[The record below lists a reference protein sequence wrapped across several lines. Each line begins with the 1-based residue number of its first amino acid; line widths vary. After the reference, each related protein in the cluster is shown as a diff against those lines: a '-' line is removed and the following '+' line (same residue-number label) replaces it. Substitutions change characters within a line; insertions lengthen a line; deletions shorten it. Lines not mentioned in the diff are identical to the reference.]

1 MTNWPPEASAN
12 RLGLGVWSGD
22 VQARQDHRNQTRLHT
37 RTQTKPS
44 CKYSAVR
51 RGSSGSVKKQGSG
64 VKFGERREERRGRS
78 KEGYLEG
85 AEAAESVCV
94 KVTLEKTQIQQ
105 QTSGEAAQLL
115 RGFLLHGALRW
126 KPFAS
131 PVTSL
136 LLSLAVGIS
145 SNSLPGF
152 VVLHSEEEEEEPD
165 QGEPKGVNY
174 SPGMAA
180 VLPRTLGELQL
191 YRILQRANLLYYYE
205 AFIQQGGDDVQQLCE
220 AGEEEFL
227 EIMALVGMASKPLHL
242 PEGSPTLLNA
252 QDRANT
258 ASVKIP
264 KQVAAACSDPGKLE
278 VARDKVS
285 AGSPL
290 QGGSEARFW
299 SGHSND
305 SEHSLSPSDL
315 GSPSSPRDALEA
327 LDAAAVQS
335 VLECVDRMAPGLPKA
350 DLAEVKDQLKN
361 NKKLA
366 KMIGHIFEMSDEE
379 PRREEEIRKYS
390 AIYGRFDSKRR
401 DGKHLTLHE
410 LTVNEAAAQLCMRDM
425 ALLTRRDE
433 LFGLA
438 RQISREVTYKYTYR
452 TSKSRCGDRDEPS
465 PKRIKTEENFFDIQ
479 EALQAIHM
487 RQEMLREQLACAKL
501 KGEETVGRNLQIQ
514 LERLL
519 ARQMEILQDAAVQE
533 RLQALDWRIPPAA
546 LKYLN
551 DVQHTNGAA
560 ADASRDHQDE
570 RPINLRVVSQSM
582 QEGDL
587 PLGKQL
593 ANELKRHHNH
603 NHNNNNNN
611 TEETKTPATEN
622 GTSQRAP
629 SSAEKK
635 TIKEELQSFTVGLKE
650 ELEYYW
656 FESWL
661 THLALGTVEVPLS
674 KAGKQ
679 QLRLQVTDDD
689 EDVLLWQRPDVGGS
703 TGGGWKPAAKQRGRD
718 LPSAPITLILKGA
731 GS

>member
-1 MTNWPPEASAN
+1 
-12 RLGLGVWSGD
+12 
-22 VQARQDHRNQTRLHT
+22 
-37 RTQTKPS
+37 
-44 CKYSAVR
+44 
-51 RGSSGSVKKQGSG
+51 
-64 VKFGERREERRGRS
+64 
-78 KEGYLEG
+78 
-85 AEAAESVCV
+85 
-94 KVTLEKTQIQQ
+94 
-105 QTSGEAAQLL
+105 
-115 RGFLLHGALRW
+115 
-126 KPFAS
+126 
-131 PVTSL
+131 
-136 LLSLAVGIS
+136 
-145 SNSLPGF
+145 
-152 VVLHSEEEEEEPD
+152 
-165 QGEPKGVNY
+165 
-174 SPGMAA
+174 MAA

-227 EIMALVGMASKPLHL
+227 EIMALVGMASKPLHVRRLQKALRDWVTNPAIFNQPLTSLPVCSIPVYKL
-242 PEGSPTLLNA
+242 PEGSPTLLSP

-258 ASVKIP
+258 SSTKMTKA
-264 KQVAAACSDPGKLE
+264 VATCSDAGKLDLT
-278 VARDKVS
+278 RDKVS
-285 AGSPL
+285 VGSPL
-290 QGGSEARFW
+290 QGNSEARFW

-315 GSPSSPRDALEA
+315 GSPSSPRDVMEA

-335 VLECVDRMAPGLPKA
+335 VLECVDRMAPGLAKA
-350 DLAEVKDQLKN
+350 DIADVKEQLKS

-366 KMIGHIFEMSDEE
+366 KMVGHIFDLSDED

-410 LTVNEAAAQLCMRDM
+410 LTVNEAAAQLCMRDT

-452 TSKSRCGDRDEPS
+452 TSKSRCGDEPS

-487 RQEMLREQLACAKL
+487 RQEMLREQLACAKS
-501 KGEETVGRNLQIQ
+501 KGDESIGRNLQMQ

-546 LKYLN
+546 LKYLTDAQN
-551 DVQHTNGAA
+551 TNGAGG
-560 ADASRDHQDE
+560 DASRETQDE
-570 RPINLRVVSQSM
+570 RPMNLRVVSQTM

-603 NHNNNNNN
+603 NSS
-611 TEETKTPATEN
+611 TEETKTAATEN
-622 GTSQRAP
+622 GTSQRA
-629 SSAEKK
+629 SSSTDKK
-635 TIKEELQSFTVGLKE
+635 TIKSE
-650 ELEYYW
+650 
-656 FESWL
+656 
-661 THLALGTVEVPLS
+661 P
-674 KAGKQ
+674 
-679 QLRLQVTDDD
+679 
-689 EDVLLWQRPDVGGS
+689 EDS
-703 TGGGWKPAAKQRGRD
+703 T
-718 LPSAPITLILKGA
+718 
-731 GS
+731 

>member
-1 MTNWPPEASAN
+1 MHPGRVKAKPVLPAC
-12 RLGLGVWSGD
+12 LGLKWQEPCVD
-22 VQARQDHRNQTRLHT
+22 IV
-37 RTQTKPS
+37 
-44 CKYSAVR
+44 
-51 RGSSGSVKKQGSG
+51 SVK
-64 VKFGERREERRGRS
+64 
-78 KEGYLEG
+78 
-85 AEAAESVCV
+85 
-94 KVTLEKTQIQQ
+94 
-105 QTSGEAAQLL
+105 
-115 RGFLLHGALRW
+115 
-126 KPFAS
+126 
-131 PVTSL
+131 
-136 LLSLAVGIS
+136 
-145 SNSLPGF
+145 
-152 VVLHSEEEEEEPD
+152 
-165 QGEPKGVNY
+165 
-174 SPGMAA
+174 GMAA

-227 EIMALVGMASKPLHL
+227 EIMALVGMASKPLHVRRLQKALRDWVTNPAIFNQPLTSLPVCSIPVYKL
-242 PEGSPTLLNA
+242 PESSPTLLSA
-252 QDRANT
+252 QDRTNT

-264 KQVAAACSDPGKLE
+264 KAIAAACSDPGKLD

-285 AGSPL
+285 TGSPL
-290 QGGSEARFW
+290 QGSSEARFW

-315 GSPSSPRDALEA
+315 GSPSSPRDAMEA

-335 VLECVDRMAPGLPKA
+335 VLECVDRMAPGLPKT
-350 DLAEVKDQLKN
+350 DLAEVKEQLKN

-366 KMIGHIFEMSDEE
+366 KMIGHIFEMSDDD

-487 RQEMLREQLACAKL
+487 RQEMLREQLACAKS
-501 KGEETVGRNLQIQ
+501 KGEETVGRNLQMQ

-551 DVQHTNGAA
+551 DAQNTNGAA
-560 ADASRDHQDE
+560 AADLSRDSQDD

-603 NHNNNNNN
+603 NHNHNNNNN
-611 TEETKTPATEN
+611 CSSTDEAKTPATEN
-622 GTSQRAP
+622 GVSQRAP
-629 SSAEKK
+629 SNTEKK
-635 TIKEELQSFTVGLKE
+635 IIKSE
-650 ELEYYW
+650 
-656 FESWL
+656 
-661 THLALGTVEVPLS
+661 P
-674 KAGKQ
+674 
-679 QLRLQVTDDD
+679 
-689 EDVLLWQRPDVGGS
+689 EDS
-703 TGGGWKPAAKQRGRD
+703 T
-718 LPSAPITLILKGA
+718 
-731 GS
+731 

>member
-1 MTNWPPEASAN
+1 
-12 RLGLGVWSGD
+12 
-22 VQARQDHRNQTRLHT
+22 
-37 RTQTKPS
+37 
-44 CKYSAVR
+44 
-51 RGSSGSVKKQGSG
+51 
-64 VKFGERREERRGRS
+64 
-78 KEGYLEG
+78 
-85 AEAAESVCV
+85 
-94 KVTLEKTQIQQ
+94 
-105 QTSGEAAQLL
+105 
-115 RGFLLHGALRW
+115 
-126 KPFAS
+126 
-131 PVTSL
+131 
-136 LLSLAVGIS
+136 
-145 SNSLPGF
+145 
-152 VVLHSEEEEEEPD
+152 
-165 QGEPKGVNY
+165 
-174 SPGMAA
+174 MAA

-227 EIMALVGMASKPLHL
+227 EIMALVGMASKPLHVRRLQKALRDWVTNPAIFNQPLTSLPVCSIPVYKL
-242 PEGSPTLLNA
+242 PEGSPTLLSG
-252 QDRANT
+252 QERAN
-258 ASVKIP
+258 AAGAKVP
-264 KQVAAACSDPGKLE
+264 KGAAAAGSDPGKLD
-278 VARDKVS
+278 VARDKAS

-315 GSPSSPRDALEA
+315 GSPSSPRDVEA

-335 VLECVDRMAPGLPKA
+335 VLECVDRMAPSPKA
-350 DLAEVKDQLKN
+350 DLAEVKEQLKS

-366 KMIGHIFEMSDEE
+366 KMIGHILEMNEDD

-410 LTVNEAAAQLCMRDM
+410 LTVNEAAAQLCMRDV

-452 TSKSRCGDRDEPS
+452 TSKSRCGERDEPS

-487 RQEMLREQLACAKL
+487 RQEMLREQLAFAKS
-501 KGEETVGRNLQIQ
+501 KGEETVGRNLQMQ

-546 LKYLN
+546 LKYLTDIQN
-551 DVQHTNGAA
+551 TNGAA
-560 ADASRDHQDE
+560 AEAGRDNHDE
-570 RPINLRVVSQSM
+570 RPINLRVVSQNM

-603 NHNNNNNN
+603 NHSNSSSSANS
-611 TEETKTPATEN
+611 KN
-622 GTSQRAP
+622 GTTPRTTSTT
-629 SSAEKK
+629 EKK
-635 TIKEELQSFTVGLKE
+635 TIKSE
-650 ELEYYW
+650 
-656 FESWL
+656 
-661 THLALGTVEVPLS
+661 P
-674 KAGKQ
+674 
-679 QLRLQVTDDD
+679 
-689 EDVLLWQRPDVGGS
+689 EDS
-703 TGGGWKPAAKQRGRD
+703 T
-718 LPSAPITLILKGA
+718 
-731 GS
+731 

>member
-1 MTNWPPEASAN
+1 
-12 RLGLGVWSGD
+12 
-22 VQARQDHRNQTRLHT
+22 
-37 RTQTKPS
+37 
-44 CKYSAVR
+44 
-51 RGSSGSVKKQGSG
+51 
-64 VKFGERREERRGRS
+64 
-78 KEGYLEG
+78 
-85 AEAAESVCV
+85 
-94 KVTLEKTQIQQ
+94 
-105 QTSGEAAQLL
+105 
-115 RGFLLHGALRW
+115 
-126 KPFAS
+126 
-131 PVTSL
+131 
-136 LLSLAVGIS
+136 
-145 SNSLPGF
+145 
-152 VVLHSEEEEEEPD
+152 
-165 QGEPKGVNY
+165 
-174 SPGMAA
+174 MAA

-227 EIMALVGMASKPLHL
+227 EIMALVGMASKPLHVRRLQKALRDWVTNPAIFNQPLTSLPVCSIPVYKL
-242 PEGSPTLLNA
+242 PEGSPTLLE
-252 QDRANT
+252 RAGS
-258 ASVKIP
+258 ASVKMP
-264 KQVAAACSDPGKLE
+264 KAIAGSCSEPGKLD

-285 AGSPL
+285 ASSPL

-315 GSPSSPRDALEA
+315 GSPSSPRDGLEA

-350 DLAEVKDQLKN
+350 DLGEVKEQLKT

-366 KMIGHIFEMSDEE
+366 KMIGHIFEMSEE
-379 PRREEEIRKYS
+379 DPRREEEIRKYS

-487 RQEMLREQLACAKL
+487 RQEMLREQLACAKS
-501 KGEETVGRNLQIQ
+501 KGEETVGRNLQPDPHLGCVSDLQMQ

-551 DVQHTNGAA
+551 DAQSTNGAA
-560 ADASRDHQDE
+560 ADSSRDNQDE

-582 QEGDL
+582 QEGEL

-603 NHNNNNNN
+603 NNNNNSN
-611 TEETKTPATEN
+611 TDETKTPATEN
-622 GTSQRAP
+622 GTSQR
-629 SSAEKK
+629 SSSNAEKK
-635 TIKEELQSFTVGLKE
+635 IIKSE
-650 ELEYYW
+650 
-656 FESWL
+656 
-661 THLALGTVEVPLS
+661 P
-674 KAGKQ
+674 
-679 QLRLQVTDDD
+679 
-689 EDVLLWQRPDVGGS
+689 EDS
-703 TGGGWKPAAKQRGRD
+703 T
-718 LPSAPITLILKGA
+718 
-731 GS
+731 

>member
-1 MTNWPPEASAN
+1 MGTP
-12 RLGLGVWSGD
+12 
-22 VQARQDHRNQTRLHT
+22 
-37 RTQTKPS
+37 
-44 CKYSAVR
+44 
-51 RGSSGSVKKQGSG
+51 
-64 VKFGERREERRGRS
+64 
-78 KEGYLEG
+78 LE
-85 AEAAESVCV
+85 
-94 KVTLEKTQIQQ
+94 
-105 QTSGEAAQLL
+105 
-115 RGFLLHGALRW
+115 
-126 KPFAS
+126 
-131 PVTSL
+131 
-136 LLSLAVGIS
+136 
-145 SNSLPGF
+145 
-152 VVLHSEEEEEEPD
+152 
-165 QGEPKGVNY
+165 
-174 SPGMAA
+174 GMAA

-227 EIMALVGMASKPLHL
+227 EIMALVGMASKPLHVRRLQKALRDWVTNPAVFNQPLTSLPVCSIPVYKL
-242 PEGSPTLLNA
+242 PEGSPTLLGA
-252 QDRANT
+252 QDRSNT
-258 ASVKIP
+258 ASVKMP
-264 KQVAAACSDPGKLE
+264 KAAAATAAACSDPGKLD

-335 VLECVDRMAPGLPKA
+335 VLECVDRMAPGLPKT
-350 DLAEVKDQLKN
+350 DLAEVKEQLKN

-465 PKRIKTEENFFDIQ
+465 PKRIKTE
-479 EALQAIHM
+479 M
-487 RQEMLREQLACAKL
+487 
-501 KGEETVGRNLQIQ
+501 Q

-533 RLQALDWRIPPAA
+533 RLQALDWRIPPSA
-546 LKYLN
+546 LKYISDAQN
-551 DVQHTNGAA
+551 TNG
-560 ADASRDHQDE
+560 ADASRDSQDE
-570 RPINLRVVSQSM
+570 RPINLRVVSQNM

-603 NHNNNNNN
+603 NNHHHNNNSN
-611 TEETKTPATEN
+611 TEETKTSATEN
-622 GTSQRAP
+622 GTSQRV
-629 SSAEKK
+629 SSNPEKK
-635 TIKEELQSFTVGLKE
+635 TIKSE
-650 ELEYYW
+650 
-656 FESWL
+656 
-661 THLALGTVEVPLS
+661 P
-674 KAGKQ
+674 
-679 QLRLQVTDDD
+679 
-689 EDVLLWQRPDVGGS
+689 EDS
-703 TGGGWKPAAKQRGRD
+703 T
-718 LPSAPITLILKGA
+718 
-731 GS
+731 

>member
-1 MTNWPPEASAN
+1 
-12 RLGLGVWSGD
+12 
-22 VQARQDHRNQTRLHT
+22 
-37 RTQTKPS
+37 
-44 CKYSAVR
+44 
-51 RGSSGSVKKQGSG
+51 
-64 VKFGERREERRGRS
+64 
-78 KEGYLEG
+78 
-85 AEAAESVCV
+85 
-94 KVTLEKTQIQQ
+94 
-105 QTSGEAAQLL
+105 
-115 RGFLLHGALRW
+115 
-126 KPFAS
+126 
-131 PVTSL
+131 
-136 LLSLAVGIS
+136 
-145 SNSLPGF
+145 
-152 VVLHSEEEEEEPD
+152 
-165 QGEPKGVNY
+165 
-174 SPGMAA
+174 MAA

-227 EIMALVGMASKPLHL
+227 EIMALVGMASKPLHVRRLQKALRDWVTNPAIFNQPLTSLPVCSIPVYKL
-242 PEGSPTLLNA
+242 PEGSPA
-252 QDRANT
+252 PQDRAG
-258 ASVKIP
+258 AAGVKMP
-264 KQVAAACSDPGKLE
+264 KAGGACSDPGKLD
-278 VARDKVS
+278 VARDKAA

-315 GSPSSPRDALEA
+315 GSPSSPRDTLEA
-327 LDAAAVQS
+327 LDLAAVQS
-335 VLECVDRMAPGLPKA
+335 VLECVDRMAPGLPKT
-350 DLAEVKDQLKN
+350 DPSEVKEQLKN

-366 KMIGHIFEMSDEE
+366 KMIGHIFEMADDE

-410 LTVNEAAAQLCMRDM
+410 LTVNEAAAQLCMRDT

-452 TSKSRCGDRDEPS
+452 TSKSRCGDEAS

-487 RQEMLREQLACAKL
+487 RQEMLREQLACAKS
-501 KGEETVGRNLQIQ
+501 KGEETVGRNLQMQ

-551 DVQHTNGAA
+551 DAQGTNGV
-560 ADASRDHQDE
+560 ADATRDHQDE
-570 RPINLRVVSQSM
+570 RPVNLRVVSQNM

-593 ANELKRHHNH
+593 ANELKRHL

-611 TEETKTPATEN
+611 NNNISSSSGGTDETKTPATEN
-622 GTSQRAP
+622 GTSQRA
-629 SSAEKK
+629 EKK
-635 TIKEELQSFTVGLKE
+635 TIKSE
-650 ELEYYW
+650 
-656 FESWL
+656 
-661 THLALGTVEVPLS
+661 P
-674 KAGKQ
+674 
-679 QLRLQVTDDD
+679 
-689 EDVLLWQRPDVGGS
+689 EDS
-703 TGGGWKPAAKQRGRD
+703 T
-718 LPSAPITLILKGA
+718 
-731 GS
+731 

>member
-1 MTNWPPEASAN
+1 
-12 RLGLGVWSGD
+12 
-22 VQARQDHRNQTRLHT
+22 
-37 RTQTKPS
+37 
-44 CKYSAVR
+44 
-51 RGSSGSVKKQGSG
+51 
-64 VKFGERREERRGRS
+64 
-78 KEGYLEG
+78 
-85 AEAAESVCV
+85 
-94 KVTLEKTQIQQ
+94 
-105 QTSGEAAQLL
+105 
-115 RGFLLHGALRW
+115 
-126 KPFAS
+126 
-131 PVTSL
+131 
-136 LLSLAVGIS
+136 
-145 SNSLPGF
+145 
-152 VVLHSEEEEEEPD
+152 
-165 QGEPKGVNY
+165 
-174 SPGMAA
+174 MAA

-227 EIMALVGMASKPLHL
+227 EIMALVGMASKPLHVRRLQKALRDWVTNPAVFNQPLTSLPVCSIPVYKL
-242 PEGSPTLLNA
+242 PEGSPTLLGA
-252 QDRANT
+252 QDRSNT
-258 ASVKIP
+258 ASVKMP
-264 KQVAAACSDPGKLE
+264 KAATTTAAACSDPGKLD
-278 VARDKVS
+278 VARDKVT

-335 VLECVDRMAPGLPKA
+335 VLECVDRMAPGLPKT
-350 DLAEVKDQLKN
+350 DLSEVKEQLKN

-366 KMIGHIFEMSDEE
+366 KMIGHIFEMSDDE

-465 PKRIKTEENFFDIQ
+465 PKRIKTE
-479 EALQAIHM
+479 M
-487 RQEMLREQLACAKL
+487 
-501 KGEETVGRNLQIQ
+501 Q

-546 LKYLN
+546 LKYLSESQN
-551 DVQHTNGAA
+551 TNG
-560 ADASRDHQDE
+560 ADASRDSQDE
-570 RPINLRVVSQSM
+570 RPINLRVVSQNM

-603 NHNNNNNN
+603 NNNNHNNNNNSN
-611 TEETKTPATEN
+611 TEETKTSATEN
-622 GTSQRAP
+622 GTSQRA
-629 SSAEKK
+629 SSNPEKK
-635 TIKEELQSFTVGLKE
+635 TIKSE
-650 ELEYYW
+650 
-656 FESWL
+656 
-661 THLALGTVEVPLS
+661 P
-674 KAGKQ
+674 
-679 QLRLQVTDDD
+679 
-689 EDVLLWQRPDVGGS
+689 EDS
-703 TGGGWKPAAKQRGRD
+703 T
-718 LPSAPITLILKGA
+718 
-731 GS
+731 

>member
-1 MTNWPPEASAN
+1 
-12 RLGLGVWSGD
+12 
-22 VQARQDHRNQTRLHT
+22 
-37 RTQTKPS
+37 
-44 CKYSAVR
+44 
-51 RGSSGSVKKQGSG
+51 
-64 VKFGERREERRGRS
+64 
-78 KEGYLEG
+78 
-85 AEAAESVCV
+85 
-94 KVTLEKTQIQQ
+94 
-105 QTSGEAAQLL
+105 
-115 RGFLLHGALRW
+115 
-126 KPFAS
+126 
-131 PVTSL
+131 
-136 LLSLAVGIS
+136 
-145 SNSLPGF
+145 
-152 VVLHSEEEEEEPD
+152 
-165 QGEPKGVNY
+165 
-174 SPGMAA
+174 MAA

-227 EIMALVGMASKPLHL
+227 EIMALVGMASKPLHVRRLQKALRDWVTNPAIFNQPLTSLPVCSIPVYKL
-242 PEGSPTLLNA
+242 PEGSPTLLSA

-264 KQVAAACSDPGKLE
+264 KAVAATCSDPGKLD

-290 QGGSEARFW
+290 QGSSEGRFW

-335 VLECVDRMAPGLPKA
+335 VLECVDRMAPGLPKT
-350 DLAEVKDQLKN
+350 DLAEVKEQLKN

-366 KMIGHIFEMSDEE
+366 KMIGHIFEMSDDD

-501 KGEETVGRNLQIQ
+501 KGEEMVGRNLQMQ

-551 DVQHTNGAA
+551 DAQNTNGAA
-560 ADASRDHQDE
+560 ADASRDNQDD
-570 RPINLRVVSQSM
+570 RPINLRVVSQNM
-582 QEGDL
+582 QEGEL

-603 NHNNNNNN
+603 NNNNNNHNHNNHNHN
-611 TEETKTPATEN
+611 TDETKTPATEN
-622 GTSQRAP
+622 GTSQRVP
-629 SSAEKK
+629 SNTEKK
-635 TIKEELQSFTVGLKE
+635 TIKSE
-650 ELEYYW
+650 
-656 FESWL
+656 
-661 THLALGTVEVPLS
+661 P
-674 KAGKQ
+674 
-679 QLRLQVTDDD
+679 
-689 EDVLLWQRPDVGGS
+689 EDS
-703 TGGGWKPAAKQRGRD
+703 T
-718 LPSAPITLILKGA
+718 
-731 GS
+731 

>member
-1 MTNWPPEASAN
+1 
-12 RLGLGVWSGD
+12 
-22 VQARQDHRNQTRLHT
+22 
-37 RTQTKPS
+37 
-44 CKYSAVR
+44 
-51 RGSSGSVKKQGSG
+51 
-64 VKFGERREERRGRS
+64 
-78 KEGYLEG
+78 
-85 AEAAESVCV
+85 
-94 KVTLEKTQIQQ
+94 
-105 QTSGEAAQLL
+105 
-115 RGFLLHGALRW
+115 
-126 KPFAS
+126 
-131 PVTSL
+131 
-136 LLSLAVGIS
+136 
-145 SNSLPGF
+145 
-152 VVLHSEEEEEEPD
+152 
-165 QGEPKGVNY
+165 
-174 SPGMAA
+174 MAA

-227 EIMALVGMASKPLHL
+227 EIMALVGMASKPLHVRRLQKALRDWVTNPAVFNQPLTSLPVCSIPVYKL
-242 PEGSPTLLNA
+242 PEGSPTLP
-252 QDRANT
+252 QDRASS
-258 ASVKIP
+258 AGAKMP
-264 KQVAAACSDPGKLE
+264 KAAGGAGASDPGKLE
-278 VARDKVS
+278 VARDKAS

-315 GSPSSPRDALEA
+315 GSPSSPRDTLEA

-350 DLAEVKDQLKN
+350 DLSEVREQLKG

-366 KMIGHIFEMSDEE
+366 KMIGHIFEMGEEE

-410 LTVNEAAAQLCMRDM
+410 LTVNEAAAQLCMRDT

-452 TSKSRCGDRDEPS
+452 TSKSRCGDRDEAS

-487 RQEMLREQLACAKL
+487 RQEMLREQLACAKS
-501 KGEETVGRNLQIQ
+501 KGEESVGRNLQMQ

-551 DVQHTNGAA
+551 EAQSTNGAA
-560 ADASRDHQDE
+560 EAGRDHQDE
-570 RPINLRVVSQSM
+570 RPMNLRVVSQSM

-593 ANELKRHHNH
+593 ANELKRHHH
-603 NHNNNNNN
+603 HHHNNNNNN
-611 TEETKTPATEN
+611 NNSSSSGSNAADDTKTAATEN
-622 GTSQRAP
+622 GTSQRA
-629 SSAEKK
+629 SGSAERK
-635 TIKEELQSFTVGLKE
+635 TIKSE
-650 ELEYYW
+650 
-656 FESWL
+656 
-661 THLALGTVEVPLS
+661 P
-674 KAGKQ
+674 
-679 QLRLQVTDDD
+679 
-689 EDVLLWQRPDVGGS
+689 EDS
-703 TGGGWKPAAKQRGRD
+703 T
-718 LPSAPITLILKGA
+718 
-731 GS
+731 